1 MINGALV
8 VPLSQYT
15 RTERERERES
25 RHTDRQTDRER
36 DMQVVRHVNQ
46 NVFLHQTAESQKE
59 ILASKK
65 RLSFKT
71 ELDDFDKCVGRRTVN
86 EIYGRKKIRQ
96 FMHSAVYHLRS
107 RHPNVPEQNMCQP
120 LRYWVLGRTVGRL
133 RKQQAKVLASEI
145 KMLLFLY
152 KF

>member
-1 MINGALV
+1 MRRRGHEAINGALV

-15 RTERERERES
+15 ESERES
-25 RHTDRQTDRER
+25 ESERDRQTDTER
-36 DMQVVRHVNQ
+36 QQADRHVNQ
-46 NVFLHQTAESQKE
+46 NVIPHQRAEPQKE

-65 RLSFKT
+65 TRSFKT
-71 ELDDFDKCVGRRTVN
+71 ELDDFDKCVVRRTVN

-107 RHPNVPEQNMCQP
+107 RHPNCPRTEHVAATV
-120 LRYWVLGRTVGRL
+120 VLGRTVGRL

-145 KMLLFLY
+145 DFFY
-152 KF
+152 I